1 MMDMWPPWPF
11 LAAILVVELTP
22 GPNMG
27 YLAVVTIRDGWRA
40 GLTTVA
46 GVTLGLLVCLLASI
60 GGLAQLV
67 AAQPL
72 WLSALKWLGVGYFAW
87 LALDA
92 WRTAGGGA
100 AAPEPAP
107 RAKLLVRGF
116 VSNLLNP
123 KAALLYLALLPTFLE
138 GPQASMAMGA
148 LRLGL
153 IHIALSVVVHLTIV
167 GFAASGRNALGEG
180 SRAMPLLQKGA
191 AVLLLAVAGW
201 VALS

>member
-1 MMDMWPPWPF
+1 MTDIWPPWPF
-11 LAAILVVELTP
+11 LAAVLVLELTP

-27 YLAVVTIRDGWRA
+27 YLAVVTIRGGWRA
-40 GLTTVA
+40 GVTTVA
-46 GVTLGLLVCLLASI
+46 GVTVGLLVCLLASI

-72 WLSALKWLGVGYFAW
+72 WLSALKWLGVAYFTW

-92 WRTAGGGA
+92 WRTAGAA
-100 AAPEPAP
+100 AAPEPVP
-107 RAKLLVRGF
+107 RAQLFARGF

-138 GPQASMAMGA
+138 GPEASMAVGA

-167 GFAASGRNALGEG
+167 GSAASGRNALGEG
-180 SRAMPLLQKGA
+180 SRAMPLIQKGSA
-191 AVLLLAVAGW
+191 FLLLAVAGW
-201 VALS
+201 LALS